1 MKVKELIRRLKL
13 CDQSASMIFY
23 YLKDANL
30 NNCEYESLID
40 FNEGGENEDQG
51 RVELTIKKQDSN
63 ENGN

>member
-30 NNCEYESLID
+30 NNCEYETLLD
-40 FNEGGENEDQG
+40 FDEGGENKGQG
-51 RVELTIKKQDSN
+51 RVELTIKT
-63 ENGN
+63 ENSDEMGN